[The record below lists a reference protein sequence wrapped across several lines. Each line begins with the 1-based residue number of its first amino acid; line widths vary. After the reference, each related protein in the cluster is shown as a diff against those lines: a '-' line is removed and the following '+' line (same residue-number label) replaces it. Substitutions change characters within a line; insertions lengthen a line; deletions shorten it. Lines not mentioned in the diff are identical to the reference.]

1 MSIGLVGF
9 GFVGQALYASLR
21 NPTSCVVYDPPKG
34 FKDFSDIRRC
44 DIIFCCLPSPMKA
57 DGSQDFS
64 YYKDFFTKIQ
74 GFEGVIVVK
83 STVLLSDIAPYFDM
97 YNIVMNPEF
106 LNQNSSHEDFK
117 NQKIVILG
125 GRTDLCLKV
134 KERYE
139 HSFSLAAQGN
149 IEYVLCTA
157 DEAIHIKYTHNIYHA
172 YKVLFWNYIHETF
185 GNHRK
190 LFNAY
195 SKITGNTFE
204 MSNICSDGRPGYG
217 GACFPKDVAAA
228 NSEKPHELTQFM
240 IKYNKK
246 IRGDNEV

>member
-1 MSIGLVGF
+1 
-9 GFVGQALYASLR
+9 
-21 NPTSCVVYDPPKG
+21 
-34 FKDFSDIRRC
+34 
-44 DIIFCCLPSPMKA
+44 MKA

-64 YYKDFFTKIQ
+64 YYREFFARIR
-74 GFEGVIVVK
+74 GYDGVIVVK
-83 STVLLSDIAPYFDM
+83 STVLLSDIEPYFKEF
-97 YNIVMNPEF
+97 NIVMNPEF

-125 GRTDLCLKV
+125 GRTDLCLQV
-134 KERYE
+134 KEHYLHDFYLSCNE
-139 HSFSLAAQGN
+139 
-149 IEYVLCTA
+149 IEYFLCTA

-172 YKVLFWNYIHETF
+172 YKVLFWNYVHETF

-190 LFNAY
+190 LFKAY

-228 NSEKPHELTQFM
+228 NSEKPHVLTQFM
-240 IKYNKK
+240 INYNKK
-246 IRGDNEV
+246 IRGDSET